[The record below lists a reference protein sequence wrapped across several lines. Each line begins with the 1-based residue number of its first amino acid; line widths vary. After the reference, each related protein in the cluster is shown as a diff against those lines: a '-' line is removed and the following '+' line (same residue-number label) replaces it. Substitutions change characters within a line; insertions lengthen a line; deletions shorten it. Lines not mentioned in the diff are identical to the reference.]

1 MADTVTIQ
9 VQDSL
14 GVLAFATF
22 TIPPALAATT
32 PTFSPVAGT
41 YSSAKSVS
49 ISADP
54 GAIIYFTT
62 DGSTPTPSSA
72 VYSAPLSV
80 SANETIKAIATVS
93 GYLQSAVGTAA
104 YVFVAPPVPQW
115 PNPLPSGT
123 VGSFYSFTLTATG
136 GVPPYTYSITSGTLP
151 AGLSLN
157 GSTGLISGTP
167 TTQVSLDAVTF
178 AVTDSG

>member
-9 VQDSL
+9 VKDSL
-14 GVLAFATF
+14 GVIAFATF

-54 GAIIYFTT
+54 GAIVYFTT
-62 DGSTPTPSSA
+62 DGSTPTTSSA
-72 VYSAPLSV
+72 VYSAPLAV
-80 SANETIKAIATVS
+80 SANETIKAIATVA
-93 GYLQSAVGTAA
+93 GYLQSAVGTAV
-104 YVFVAPPVPQW
+104 YVLVAAPVPQW

-123 VGSFYSFTLTATG
+123 VGVAYSFTLTATG
-136 GVPPYTYSITSGTLP
+136 GVLPYTYSITSGSLP
-151 AGLSLN
+151 VGLSLN

-167 TTQVSLDAVTF
+167 TTTISLDAITF